1 MINFISYLEQRDV
14 DFWFRHCEMISEMTM
29 DEIALRKPKY
39 SEWRGDFFYF
49 DVEGDDCSPKWCYFV
64 WFEQLPKSNS
74 YEISFKRMN
83 ETKDERRG
91 VGNQVMGA
99 VQYAIMEFIKQRN
112 PDQLIWSPVKTKT
125 VNPVTG
131 RITNPEGRKEVYEI
145 FAIKSLF
152 PLYVSVKANEWIRRD
167 IYDRDYVSKGYP
179 AIPVN
184 MTTSSNSVEKKKL
197 LQNIRSI

>member
-1 MINFISYLEQRDV
+1 M
-14 DFWFRHCEMISEMTM
+14 
-29 DEIALRKPKY
+29 K
-39 SEWRGDFFYF
+39 
-49 DVEGDDCSPKWCYFV
+49 
-64 WFEQLPKSNS
+64 
-74 YEISFKRMN
+74 
-83 ETKDERRG
+83 
-91 VGNQVMGA
+91 GNGA

-179 AIPVN
+179 TIPVN